1 MVAREARALEGA
13 VDVDLGAERPGA
25 GLFEE
30 AGHCTDPGAYVA
42 ALVSQAVAEGAAL
55 RQVAATGFR
64 NTNRVSTGLIG
75 LLSLAYVGYVLFW
88 PSTDGVY
95 VFPLAAIIPF
105 GAVVQAFKGPRVRT
119 A

>member
-1 MVAREARALEGA
+1 MDSVYLLTVVLVAIGGIA
-13 VDVDLGAERPGA
+13 
-25 GLFEE
+25 
-30 AGHCTDPGAYVA
+30 C
-42 ALVSQAVAEGAAL
+42 LVL
-55 RQVAATGFR
+55 AATGFR